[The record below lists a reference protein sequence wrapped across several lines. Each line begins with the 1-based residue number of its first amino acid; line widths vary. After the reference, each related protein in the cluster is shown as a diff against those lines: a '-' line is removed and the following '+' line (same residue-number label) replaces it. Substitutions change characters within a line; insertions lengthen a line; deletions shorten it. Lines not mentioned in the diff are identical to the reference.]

1 MLWCLIFS
9 AFFSALVPVSVNAA
23 PFPATGSSPLVSERA
38 GLFYSEK
45 GFKMDSANTAWIQSS
60 PPKNIPSLVTV
71 YKAPVSQHGQQPALS
86 VRVDELRKAQ
96 SLKSYVR
103 KWMQD
108 YTRFGFDVLTAKP
121 IKINAQ
127 SAFLLDIVSRET
139 KKQLRQVVFL
149 KDKTA
154 VTLTCRDHRD
164 SFGKTV
170 QDCNQIVKTFEW
182 TSQKQ

>member
-1 MLWCLIFS
+1 MLLWCLALFS
-9 AFFSALVPVSVNAA
+9 GLAFAAPMPGTSSSALV
-23 PFPATGSSPLVSERA
+23 SEKP
-38 GLFYSEK
+38 GLFYSDK
-45 GFKMDSANTAWIQSS
+45 GFRMDNGGTAWIQSA
-60 PPKNIPSLVTV
+60 PPKDIPSLVTV
-71 YKAPVSQHGQQPALS
+71 YKSPVSTQGQQPALS
-86 VRVDELRKAQ
+86 VRVDRLRKQQ
-96 SLKSYVR
+96 SLKNYVR

-149 KDKTA
+149 KNKTA

-170 QDCNQIVKTFEW
+170 QDCNQIVKSFEW
-182 TSQKQ
+182 TQTD

>member
-1 MLWCLIFS
+1 MLLWCL
-9 AFFSALVPVSVNAA
+9 ALVLQSSAWAA
-23 PFPATGSSPLVSERA
+23 PIPGTGSSALVSERP
-38 GLFYSEK
+38 GLFFSEK
-45 GFKMDSANTAWIQSS
+45 GFRMDSGGTAWIQSA
-60 PPKNIPSLVTV
+60 PPKDIPSLVTV

-86 VRVDELRKAQ
+86 VRVDNLRKTQ

-121 IKINAQ
+121 IKINSQ

-149 KDKTA
+149 KNKTA

-170 QDCNQIVKTFEW
+170 QDCNQIVKSFAW
-182 TSQKQ
+182 TDAN

>member
-1 MLWCLIFS
+1 MWCLALLSGFAFAAPMPGTSSS
-9 AFFSALVPVSVNAA
+9 ALINEKPGLFFSD
-23 PFPATGSSPLVSERA
+23 
-38 GLFYSEK
+38 K
-45 GFKMDSANTAWIQSS
+45 GFRIDSGGTSWIQSS

-71 YKAPVSQHGQQPALS
+71 YKSPVSQHGQQPALS
-86 VRVDELRKAQ
+86 VRVDNLRKAQ

-108 YTRFGFDVLTAKP
+108 YTRFGFDVLTAKQ
-121 IKINAQ
+121 IKINSQ

-149 KDKTA
+149 KNKTA

-164 SFGKTV
+164 SFGKSV
-170 QDCNQIVKTFEW
+170 QDCNQIVKSFEW
-182 TSQKQ
+182 TTTE

>member
-1 MLWCLIFS
+1 MLWSL
-9 AFFSALVPVSVNAA
+9 AFLSIWVGAA
-23 PFPATGSSPLVSERA
+23 PMPGTSSSTLVSEKP

-45 GFKMDSANTAWIQSS
+45 GFRIDSGNTAWVQSS

-71 YKAPVSQHGQQPALS
+71 YKSPVSQHGQQPALS

-96 SLKSYVR
+96 SLKNYVR
-103 KWMQD
+103 RWMQD

-121 IKINAQ
+121 IKINTQ

-149 KDKTA
+149 KNKTA

-182 TSQKQ
+182 TSEQP